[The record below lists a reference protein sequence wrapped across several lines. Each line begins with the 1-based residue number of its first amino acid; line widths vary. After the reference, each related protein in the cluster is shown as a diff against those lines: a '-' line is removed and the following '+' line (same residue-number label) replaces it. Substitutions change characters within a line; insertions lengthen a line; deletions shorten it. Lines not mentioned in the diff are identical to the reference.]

1 MTDQQL
7 VTALRTRSAGALAD
21 LFDAYGERLFRYCWG
36 MLRSREIALTALRD
50 TFSVAIANIARLADA
65 ELLEPWLYSLAR
77 AECRRRRPVPQAD
90 EPPARPNQADAEARL
105 VAWNAVLSLAPAERE
120 ALDLACR
127 HEVDLSLVLGLPP
140 LDVRALLSRARL
152 SLQQALCT
160 EILINT
166 GSHDCPDRAAVLH
179 GWTGTVTPELRER
192 VLQHAAG
199 CEVCGPNLPRS
210 VSAERVFALLPG
222 PGLAAGAR
230 AEVLGFFADPRLS
243 GYREFAVTRAPE
255 LAGSGFPVTAATAA
269 KQAPATPRS
278 SRASHRSGEDQRTG
292 AVVPGAF
299 LPVAA
304 GVAVAALMT
313 TAFLLSGSGT
323 GSAGRATDPAGV
335 AASPTGPATPRQAG
349 NGTSTSVPIIIRTS
363 AAPAATGTSGGY
375 AGPTRGPK
383 PRPVWSSAPA
393 PAGPSGAGLGGTGSL
408 AVASGRLSL
417 GTGSVGTISVTVL
430 GGPVNWSATTTSKQL
445 TLSSYQGTLRAQQS
459 TTLVVTV
466 RRVKGT
472 GGTAAVYI
480 DPVGAAGQAI
490 GVSWSSRPARRD
502 SVPLGVRAEDRIAVC
517 VAFRDGVDAE
527 GPGLP
532 VRVPIWV
539 TVPFKGHDLSVSRPV
554 RDVCVSRP
562 VRDPECAL
570 VVRSAVAAQRL
581 AGRLAWRA
589 P

>member
-21 LFDAYGERLFRYCWG
+21 LFDAYGDRLFRYCWG

-77 AECRRRRPVPQAD
+77 AECRRRRPVAQAD
-90 EPPARPNQADAEARL
+90 EPPARPSQPDAEARL
-105 VAWNAVLSLAPAERE
+105 VAWNAALSLAPAERE
-120 ALDLACR
+120 VLDLACR
-127 HEVDLSLVLGLPP
+127 HDVDLSLVLGLPP
-140 LDVRALLSRARL
+140 LDVRTLLSAARL
-152 SLQQALCT
+152 SLRQALGT
-160 EILINT
+160 EILIST

-179 GWTGTVTPELRER
+179 GWAGTVTPELRER

-199 CEVCGPNLPRS
+199 CQVCGPNRPRS
-210 VSAERVFALLPG
+210 VSAERVFALLPD
-222 PGLAAGAR
+222 PALPAGAR

-255 LAGSGFPVTAATAA
+255 LAGSGFPAAAGAA
-269 KQAPATPRS
+269 GAGARQAEATPRS
-278 SRASHRSGEDQRTG
+278 SRASHRSGEDHRAG

-304 GVAVAALMT
+304 GIAVAALMT
-313 TAFLLSGSGT
+313 TAFLFSGSGS
-323 GSAGRATDPAGV
+323 GSAGPVADPAGV
-335 AASPTGPATPRQAG
+335 AASGRATPRQPG

-375 AGPTRGPK
+375 AGPTKSPE

-393 PAGPSGAGLGGTGSL
+393 PAGPAGAGLGGTGSL
-408 AVASGRLSL
+408 TVASGRLSL

-430 GGPVNWSATTTSKQL
+430 GGPVDWSATTTSKQL
-445 TLSSYQGTLRAQQS
+445 TLSRYQGTLQAQQS
-459 TTLVVTV
+459 TTVVVTV

-480 DPVGAAGQAI
+480 DPVGAAHQAI
-490 GVSWSSRPARRD
+490 AVSWSSRPARSAPSPSAPASRTG
-502 SVPLGVRAEDRIAVC
+502 SPSASPSATGSTPKAPVSPSAAPSGTSASPAPSAIPNQPSSFEVRLR
-517 VAFRDGVDAE
+517 
-527 GPGLP
+527 
-532 VRVPIWV
+532 
-539 TVPFKGHDLSVSRPV
+539 LSI
-554 RDVCVSRP
+554 
-562 VRDPECAL
+562 
-570 VVRSAVAAQRL
+570 
-581 AGRLAWRA
+581 
-589 P
+589 